1 MTPPLYLE
9 EIESSLMLSV
19 GYGLCHFPL
28 SAHWVLIKLPP
39 ASEPSHKLFSM
50 PGMFFCVLS
59 HTWHKYH
66 LPREAVPPLPPTIS
80 NSPVTHY
87 QFSSGH
93 LWTLWVSVYIQLDN
107 GAAPGSPNHLPP
119 MPAKRWASSLSRDPI
134 SGPLRVPL
142 GQKLGH
148 TLLSSLLNVQERIN
162 VHRRNTHMHKK

>member
-9 EIESSLMLSV
+9 EIGSSLMLSV

-50 PGMFFCVLS
+50 PGMFFLTHDTKITSLERLSLPCSPLKLPCYSLSVL
-59 HTWHKYH
+59 
-66 LPREAVPPLPPTIS
+66 LRIPLDF
-80 NSPVTHY
+80 V
-87 QFSSGH
+87 GV
-93 LWTLWVSVYIQLDN
+93 LVYVQLDN

-119 MPAKRWASSLSRDPI
+119 MPAKRWASSLARDPI
-134 SGPLRVPL
+134 SGPLGVPL

-162 VHRRNTHMHKK
+162 VQQKKHTHA